1 MTQIPFEFG
10 HAPSLAAAD
19 FVVAA
24 CNEAAAAWVARWP
37 DWPAPALTLHGP
49 AGSGKT
55 HLGRIWA
62 ERARARSLAAAA
74 LGAIGHIPEMV
85 EGAIAI
91 LVDDVDQELD
101 PSRER
106 GLFHLY
112 NLMAERRG
120 HLLLLAAR
128 APARWPLGLPDLRSR
143 LAAAPAVA
151 IGAPDEVL
159 LDAVLAKLFADRQLS
174 VSPELRQYIL
184 TRIERSFAA
193 AGAVAA
199 ALDQATLAAGRGV
212 TPVLARAVLEEM
224 GRVSRDPEGAD
235 NKAEFGVRNKNDSK
249 MT

>member
-1 MTQIPFEFG
+1 LSQIPFEFE

-62 ERARARSLAAAA
+62 KQAQARPIAPAE
-74 LGAIGHIPEMV
+74 LGALERIPNLA
-85 EGAIAI
+85 EGVMAL
-91 LVDDVDQELD
+91 LVDDVDHELD
-101 PSRER
+101 AGRER

-120 HLLLLAAR
+120 HLLLLATR
-128 APARWPLGLPDLRSR
+128 PPARWPLGLADLRSR
-143 LAAAPAVA
+143 LSAAPAVA
-151 IGAPDEVL
+151 IGAPDDML
-159 LDAVLAKLFADRQLS
+159 LDAVLAKLFTDRQLS
-174 VSPELRQYIL
+174 VSPEVRHYIL
-184 TRIERSFAA
+184 MRIERSFAA

-199 ALDQATLAAGRGV
+199 ALDRATLAAGRGV
-212 TPVLARAVLEEM
+212 TPGLARAVLEEL
-224 GRVSRDPEGAD
+224 GGPSSGA
-235 NKAEFGVRNKNDSK
+235 
-249 MT
+249 